1 MMHNMTDKDLL
12 SSSAEEAA
20 FRVLYERYWEL
31 LYRKAYSRLGN
42 SSDAEDIV
50 QDLFVTVWR
59 NRQSIDPQPDLTPY
73 LFTALKYAIIKK
85 VYREA
90 RKGIL
95 LPLSVNELETIGI
108 TEEDLL
114 HYRDLHMALS
124 KVISTLPK
132 RMQQIYRLNRIEQVQ
147 VGEIALQLNLS
158 EQTVRNTLHTAVKR
172 LREKLADFSTACF
185 FL

>member
-1 MMHNMTDKDLL
+1 MMHFMTDKDLL
-12 SSSAEEAA
+12 ISPDEEAS
-20 FRVLYERYWEL
+20 FRVLFDRYWEL

-42 SSDAEDIV
+42 SSDAEDLV
-50 QDLFVTVWR
+50 QDLFVTLWR
-59 NRQSIDPQPDLTPY
+59 NRMSIEPAPDLTPY
-73 LFTALKYAIIKK
+73 LFTGLKYAIIKK

-90 RKGIL
+90 RKGIV
-95 LPLSVNELETIGI
+95 LPLSVHELETIGV

-114 HYRDLHMALS
+114 HYRDLQLALS
-124 KVISTLPK
+124 KVISTLPQ
-132 RMQQIYRLNRIEQVQ
+132 RMQQIYRLNRVEQVQ
-147 VGEIALQLNLS
+147 VAEIATRLNLS